1 METDTYLTIKNP
13 TEGLYKEKGSRF
25 IALAYPVSSEGEVK
39 DIVQQLK
46 RQYHDARH
54 HCYAYV
60 LGFKGDVWR
69 ANDDGQPSSTAGK
82 PIHGQLVSRGLTN
95 VLVVVVRYFGGTKLG
110 VSGLIN
116 AYKTA
121 ASDALEKAE
130 VITRSINDV
139 YQINFSYGVLN
150 DVMRLIKDEELAV
163 KEQQFDTQCMV
174 MLGIRQSKVALVLEK
189 FSKIESVMAEYMNT
203 E

>member
-54 HCYAYV
+54 HCYAYI

-69 ANDDGQPSSTAGK
+69 ANDDGEPSSTAGK

-163 KEQQFDTQCMV
+163 KEQQFDTQCML
-174 MLGIRQSKVALVLEK
+174 MLGIRQSKVALVLEE
-189 FSKIESVMAEYMNT
+189 FSKIESIMAEYMNT

>member
-54 HCYAYV
+54 HCYAYI

-69 ANDDGQPSSTAGK
+69 ANDDGEPSSTAGK

-174 MLGIRQSKVALVLEK
+174 MLGIRQSKVALVLEE
-189 FSKIESVMAEYMNT
+189 FSKIESIMAEYMNT

>member
-1 METDTYLTIKNP
+1 M
-13 TEGLYKEKGSRF
+13 
-25 IALAYPVSSEGEVK
+25 
-39 DIVQQLK
+39 
-46 RQYHDARH
+46 
-54 HCYAYV
+54 
-60 LGFKGDVWR
+60 
-69 ANDDGQPSSTAGK
+69 
-82 PIHGQLVSRGLTN
+82 
-95 VLVVVVRYFGGTKLG
+95 LVVVVRYFGGTKLG

>member
-54 HCYAYV
+54 HCYAYI

-69 ANDDGQPSSTAGK
+69 ANDDGEPSSTAGK

>member
-25 IALAYPVSSEGEVK
+25 IALAYPVNSEGEVK

-69 ANDDGQPSSTAGK
+69 ANDDGEPSSTAGK

-121 ASDALEKAE
+121 ASDALGKAE

-139 YQINFSYGVLN
+139 YKINFSYGVLN
-150 DVMRLIKDEELAV
+150 EVMRLIKDEELAV